1 MNENNPSDTKKNF
14 RVKVGHTA
22 VTVPGT
28 TPQEAVRQARKQ
40 LCMEMPRMW
49 DVIQAMSDDRFSVA
63 PEDQ

>member
-1 MNENNPSDTKKNF
+1 MNENNRSDATKKF

-40 LCMEMPRMW
+40 LSMDMPRMW
-49 DVIQAMSDDRFSVA
+49 DVIQAMSDDCFSVT
-63 PEDQ
+63 PEEQ

>member
-1 MNENNPSDTKKNF
+1 MNENNRSDATKKF

-40 LCMEMPRMW
+40 LSMDMPRMW
-49 DVIQAMSDDRFSVA
+49 DVIQSLGHHRFEVF
-63 PEDQ
+63 DVD